1 LLAAESGEAIGKLQ
15 GDGWLVLFADE
26 PIEPFRE
33 VLAEASPI
41 RVRHAVCLC
50 TSRRDSQ
57 SIRPHQSPFI
67 SIGALPDYVARRS
80 LAWHTEG

>member
-1 LLAAESGEAIGKLQ
+1 LLAAEPVKQSQSATTTGGMRSSPMSR
-15 GDGWLVLFADE
+15 F
-26 PIEPFRE
+26 EPFRE

-41 RVRHAVCLC
+41 RVSHAAASALLG
-50 TSRRDSQ
+50 DSQ

-67 SIGALPDYVARRS
+67 SIGALPDCVARRS